1 MKKDQYL
8 EKKQDYFSNIR
19 YDVISL
25 IPNNPDQKILEI
37 GAGSGNTLVYLKEK
51 HLAGHVMGVELMK
64 IAGSNQENRLIDVF
78 QIANIEIED
87 IKASEE
93 YFDVILCAD
102 VLEHLVDPWGAVDKI
117 SRYLKKDGLLIVSI
131 PNLREWKTLF
141 KVIFKGEFNYQ
152 AQGGIMDKTHLRF
165 FCKKNV
171 SGLLSTNLLT
181 PIFSK
186 PNFMLDVVPEG
197 RKRKLINLL
206 SFRIFEDFLTVQYLF
221 IAKKKR

>member
-8 EKKQDYFSNIR
+8 EKKQNYFSNIR

-25 IPNNPDQKILEI
+25 IPSNPDQKILEV
-37 GAGSGNTLVYLKEK
+37 GAGSGNTLVYLKEN
-51 HLAGHVMGVELMK
+51 HMASHVAGVELMK
-64 IAGSNQENRLIDVF
+64 LPGSNQDNILINTF
-78 QIANIEIED
+78 QIANIENED
-87 IKASEE
+87 ILAPEE

-102 VLEHLVDPWGAVDKI
+102 VLEHLVDPWSAVQKI
-117 SRYLKKDGLLIVSI
+117 SRHLKKEGLLIVSI
-131 PNLREWKTLF
+131 PNLREWKTIF

-152 AQGGIMDKTHLRF
+152 PEGGIMDKTHLRF

-171 SGLLSTNLLT
+171 RTLLT
-181 PIFSK
+181 TDHLTPVFSV
-186 PNFMLDVVPEG
+186 PNFMLKSVPQG

-221 IAKKKR
+221 IAKKK